1 MLQDATTNNRGGGIR
16 LVIVG
21 AGASALALA
30 SHLLRRD
37 ARAQV
42 VLIEADAGRCAALRR
57 EAYGAILGEGLADA
71 AAWLTTDAA
80 LAAHPLRL
88 LRELAAHRDRLHVVQ
103 ARCTAIA
110 PTAQGVAV
118 ATDAG
123 TTWLGHA
130 AARAPSSLPVPDLPP
145 QGPATTSH
153 GHGLGR
159 ALRLDI
165 TDIPLGTGVAYLAR
179 WLRETVRAAAA
190 RGIPW
195 AEVLAGVRL
204 HAPEIWQHLP
214 PRSRGTF
221 LRHGFVR
228 WNRLVT
234 GATPARRSGRTVRA
248 ELPEG
253 WRHATALHPTD
264 LMPYAATANLLD
276 LDVACAALAQRM
288 LRSAAGLER
297 PAPIRRHRPP
307 RSCATS

>member
-1 MLQDATTNNRGGGIR
+1 MLQDAKTSNRGGGVR

-21 AGASALALA
+21 ASASALALA

-37 ARAQV
+37 ARAQI
-42 VLIEADAGRCAALRR
+42 VLIEADAERCAALR
-57 EAYGAILGEGLADA
+57 EGGYAAILGEGLSDA
-71 AAWLTTDAA
+71 AAWLTTDVPPE
-80 LAAHPLRL
+80 AHPLRL
-88 LRELAAHRDRLHVVQ
+88 LRELAANRDRLHVVQ

-118 ATDAG
+118 ATDAS
-123 TTWLGHA
+123 TSWLGHA
-130 AARAPSSLPVPDLPP
+130 AARAPSSVPVPNLPARRL
-145 QGPATTSH
+145 GAATH

-179 WLRETVRAAAA
+179 WLRGTVRAAAV

-234 GATPARRSGRTVRA
+234 GATPGRRIGRPIRVD
-248 ELPEG
+248 LPDG
-253 WRHATALHPTD
+253 WRHATALHPRD

-297 PAPIRRHRPP
+297 PALARRHRPP